1 MTTVYFVRHA
11 EPNYKNHDDMTR
23 ELTEKGLRDR
33 KLVTQFLSDK
43 NVDAVL
49 SSPFR
54 RARET
59 VQHFA
64 DSAGLPVEIV
74 DDFRERRVDSVWI
87 EDFLGFAERQWADFD
102 YKLSDGESM
111 SEVQARNIAALHDVL
126 RRYEGKTVAVGSHG
140 TAMSAILNY
149 YDRGFG
155 YEEFCR
161 WRKLM
166 PWIVQLK
173 FDGGEYRGR
182 QVFNL
187 FEIFAPSVD

>member
-11 EPNYKNHDDMTR
+11 EPNYKNHDDRTR
-23 ELTEKGLRDR
+23 ELTAKGLRDR
-33 KLVTQFLSDK
+33 ELVTRFLTDK
-43 NVDAVL
+43 HVDAVL

-59 VQHFA
+59 VEHFA

-87 EDFLGFAERQWADFD
+87 EDFLGFAERQWADID

-111 SEVQARNIAALHDVL
+111 REVQRRNIAALNDVL
-126 RRYEGKTVAVGSHG
+126 VRYEGKTVAVGSHG
-140 TAMSAILNY
+140 TAIGAILNY

-161 WRKLM
+161 VRKLM
-166 PWIVQLK
+166 PWIVRLD
-173 FDGGEYRGR
+173 FDGSEYKGR
-182 QVFNL
+182 AFFNL
-187 FEIFAPSVD
+187 FEIFAPDVV